1 MTIGPMQLLVLGF
14 ARPDFQGEVLDELRR
29 LRDDGT
35 VRVIDA
41 LAVYKAVGGRV
52 TALKESQLSGEE
64 MAEFGALVGA
74 LIGVGAG
81 VGAEAGAQAG
91 MLRVVEQG
99 GVFGEETWDALAAIP
114 EETAAALLLLEHRW
128 AIPLRDAIGR
138 AHGLRLASN
147 FISPLE
153 LVEVGLVAAQ
163 EADALAAGPV
173 NAL

>member
-1 MTIGPMQLLVLGF
+1 MTIGPVQLLVLGF
-14 ARPDFQGEVLDELRR
+14 ARPDFEGEILAELER
-29 LRDDGT
+29 LRDDDM

-41 LAVYKAVGGRV
+41 LAVYKAVGGQV
-52 TALKESQLSGEE
+52 SVLKESQLSSEE

-74 LIGVGAG
+74 LIGIGAG

-91 MLRVVEQG
+91 LLRVAEQG

-128 AIPLRDAIGR
+128 AIPLRNAVSR
-138 AHGLRLASN
+138 AHGMRLGSN

-153 LVEVGLVAAQ
+153 LVEVGLIAAR
-163 EADALAAGPV
+163 EADALAAVPV

>member
-1 MTIGPMQLLVLGF
+1 MSIGPVQLLVLGF
-14 ARPDFQGEVLDELRR
+14 ARPDFEGEILAELER
-29 LRDDGT
+29 LRDDDM

-41 LAVYKAVGGRV
+41 LAVYKAVGGQV
-52 TALKESQLSGEE
+52 SVLKESQLSSEE

-74 LIGVGAG
+74 LIGLGAG
-81 VGAEAGAQAG
+81 IGAEAGAQAG
-91 MLRVVEQG
+91 LLRVAEQG

-128 AIPLRDAIGR
+128 AIPLRNAVSR
-138 AHGLRLASN
+138 AHGVRLASN

-153 LVEVGLVAAQ
+153 LVEVGLVAAH
-163 EADALAAGPV
+163 EADALAGVPV